1 MGINYFIKINNSI
14 GGGLGIVQ
22 MLYRCNVLAL
32 VGGGKNAKYPP
43 NKSNINAK
51 LKW

>member
-1 MGINYFIKINNSI
+1 MS

-32 VGGGKNAKYPP
+32 VGGGKNAKYPS
-43 NKSNINAK
+43 NKSNFLPN
-51 LKW
+51 LVMLWDDH

>member
-1 MGINYFIKINNSI
+1 LINLYLSIYNNYLIFKNI

-43 NKSNINAK
+43 NKSKQI
-51 LKW
+51 